1 MAAED
6 GRTDLG
12 LHAAFEP
19 PLKEE
24 FAPQEKLSSLPF
36 FLSHCL
42 PMMIMRAMQRSTP
55 TNQMRID
62 EIARVDNEDQ
72 FCIGLQGKFIKMYGS
87 VG

>member
-1 MAAED
+1 MAALIAAED
-6 GRTDLG
+6 GRADLG

-24 FAPQEKLSSLPF
+24 FAPSPSRNAFFPPF
-36 FLSHCL
+36 FLCL

-62 EIARVDNEDQ
+62 EIARVDDEDP
-72 FCIGLQGKFIKMYGS
+72 FWIGL
-87 VG
+87 